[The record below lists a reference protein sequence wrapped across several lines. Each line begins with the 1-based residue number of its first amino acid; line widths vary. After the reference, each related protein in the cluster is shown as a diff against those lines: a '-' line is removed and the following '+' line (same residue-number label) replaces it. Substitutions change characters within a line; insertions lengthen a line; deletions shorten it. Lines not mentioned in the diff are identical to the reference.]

1 MVRRVCGSACRM
13 SGTFGSMKEA
23 LAKIV
28 GDDNVRPG
36 DDSFYTAD
44 ETIFAADGL
53 ADLVVLPGSAE
64 EVAEVVAWC
73 YSNEVPITPRG
84 GGSGWAG
91 GAVPLGSG
99 VVLGLE
105 RLTSVRSFE
114 PLQWRIEVE
123 AGVTTATVHRLAL
136 ENGLYFPPDP
146 GAPEQSLIGGN
157 VATNAGGPHCFKY
170 GVTGAWV
177 TGVEAVIAPGELI
190 RVGGSARKDVAGYDL
205 AALLTGSEGTLG
217 IITSVSLRLI
227 PTPGQ
232 SLPLA
237 ALYPSAVSGCEAIAR
252 VMAAGPVAAA
262 IEYLDAATLAIA
274 GGGFPGGIP
283 AGSGFLLIVDCD
295 SGEAD
300 RDALR
305 QAMAQ
310 EALDE
315 PLAFDDPQV
324 LWRWREGLGTL
335 VSSHLGSK
343 ISDDIAVPI
352 DRLAEAIEGTI
363 EIGDRHGIAACS
375 FGHAGD
381 GNLHSTFIF
390 DPSDELAVRRA
401 KAAGDDLLAMAIELG
416 GTISGEHGIGLA
428 KNGWL
433 NRQWNEPAVRA
444 HDAIK
449 QALDPKNL
457 MNPGK
462 KLP

>member
-1 MVRRVCGSACRM
+1 MQQ
-13 SGTFGSMKEA
+13 A
-23 LAKIV
+23 LSKIV
-28 GDDNVRPG
+28 GEANVLAG
-36 DDSFYTAD
+36 DDSVYTAD
-44 ETIFAADGL
+44 ETIFAADGR
-53 ADLVVLPGSAE
+53 ADLVVLPSSAK
-64 EVAEVVAWC
+64 EVTEVVAWC
-73 YSNEVPITPRG
+73 YSHDVPITPRG

-99 VVLGLE
+99 IVLGLE
-105 RLTSVRSFE
+105 RLSAVRSFE

-190 RVGGSARKDVAGYDL
+190 RVGGAARKDVAGYDL

-217 IITSVSLRLI
+217 VITSVSLRLI
-227 PTPGQ
+227 PTPEP

-237 ALYPSAVSGCEAIAR
+237 AFYPSVASGCEAIER

-262 IEYLDAATLAIA
+262 IEYLDRATLEIT
-274 GGGFPGGIP
+274 GGGFPGELP
-283 AGSGFLLIVDCD
+283 AGAEFLLIVDCD
-295 SGEAD
+295 SGQAD
-300 RDALR
+300 RDELLRAL
-305 QAMAQ
+305 A
-310 EALDE
+310 EGALCA
-315 PLAFDDPQV
+315 PLAPDDPRA
-324 LWRWREGLGTL
+324 LWRWREALGTS
-335 VSSHLGSK
+335 VSSEHGSK
-343 ISDDIAVPI
+343 ISDDIAVPL
-352 DRLAEAIEGTI
+352 DRLADAIEQTI
-363 EIGDRHGIAACS
+363 EIGERHGVAACS

-381 GNLHSTFIF
+381 GNLHSTFML
-390 DPSDELAVRRA
+390 DPDDELAVRRA
-401 KAAGDDLLAMAIELG
+401 MAAGDDLLAMAIELG

-433 NRQWNEPAVRA
+433 HKQWGGPASRA
-444 HDAIK
+444 HEAIK

-462 KLP
+462 KLT

>member
-28 GDDNVRPG
+28 GEDNVRPG

-53 ADLVVLPGSAE
+53 ADLVVLPGSAD

-190 RVGGSARKDVAGYDL
+190 RVGGSVRKDVAGYDL

-217 IITSVSLRLI
+217 IITSVSFRLI
-227 PTPGQ
+227 PFPGP
-232 SLPLA
+232 SLPIA
-237 ALYPSAVSGCEAIAR
+237 AFYADAARGCEAIER

-352 DRLAEAIEGTI
+352 DRLAAAIEGTI

-401 KAAGDDLLAMAIELG
+401 GAAGDDLLAMAIELG

-433 NRQWNEPAVRA
+433 NRQWSQPAVRVR
-444 HDAIK
+444 DAIK

>member
-1 MVRRVCGSACRM
+1 MQ
-13 SGTFGSMKEA
+13 EA
-23 LAKIV
+23 LSKIV
-28 GDDNVRPG
+28 GEANVLAG
-36 DDSFYTAD
+36 DDSVYTAD
-44 ETIFAADGL
+44 ETIFAADGR
-53 ADLVVLPGSAE
+53 ADLVVLPSSAK
-64 EVAEVVAWC
+64 EVTEVVAWC
-73 YSNEVPITPRG
+73 YSHDVPITPRG

-99 VVLGLE
+99 IVLGLE
-105 RLTSVRSFE
+105 RLSAVRSFE

-190 RVGGSARKDVAGYDL
+190 RVGGAARKDVAGYDL

-217 IITSVSLRLI
+217 VITSVSLRLI
-227 PTPGQ
+227 PTPEP

-237 ALYPSAVSGCEAIAR
+237 AFYPSVASGCEAIER
-252 VMAAGPVAAA
+252 VMAAGPIAAA
-262 IEYLDAATLAIA
+262 IEYLDRATLEIT
-274 GGGFPGGIP
+274 GGGFPGELP
-283 AGSGFLLIVDCD
+283 AGAEFLLIVDCD
-295 SGEAD
+295 SGQAD
-300 RDALR
+300 RDELLRAL
-305 QAMAQ
+305 A
-310 EALDE
+310 EGALCA
-315 PLAFDDPQV
+315 PLAPDDPRA
-324 LWRWREGLGTL
+324 LWRWREALGTS
-335 VSSHLGSK
+335 VSSEHGSK
-343 ISDDIAVPI
+343 ISDDIAVPL
-352 DRLAEAIEGTI
+352 DRLADAIEQTI
-363 EIGDRHGIAACS
+363 EIGERHGVAACS

-381 GNLHSTFIF
+381 GNLHSTFML
-390 DPSDELAVRRA
+390 DPDDELAVRRA
-401 KAAGDDLLAMAIELG
+401 MAAGDDLLAMAIELG

-433 NRQWNEPAVRA
+433 HKQWGGPASRA
-444 HDAIK
+444 HEAIK

-462 KLP
+462 KLT

>member
-1 MVRRVCGSACRM
+1 MQ
-13 SGTFGSMKEA
+13 EA
-23 LAKIV
+23 LSKIV
-28 GDDNVRPG
+28 GESNVRPG
-36 DDSFYTAD
+36 DDSVYTAD

-53 ADLVVLPGSAE
+53 ADLVVLPSTAE
-64 EVAEVVAWC
+64 EVTEVVAWC
-73 YSNEVPITPRG
+73 YSHDVPITPRG

-99 VVLGLE
+99 IVLGLE
-105 RLTSVRSFE
+105 RLSAVRSFE

-177 TGVEAVIAPGELI
+177 TGLEAVIAPGELI
-190 RVGGSARKDVAGYDL
+190 RVGGAARKDVAGYDL

-217 IITSVSLRLI
+217 VITSVSLRLI
-227 PTPGQ
+227 PTPEP

-237 ALYPSAVSGCEAIAR
+237 AFYPSVASGCAAIER

-262 IEYLDAATLAIA
+262 IEYLDRATLEIT
-274 GGGFPGGIP
+274 GGGFPGELP
-283 AGSGFLLIVDCD
+283 AGAEFLLIVDCD
-295 SGEAD
+295 SGQTD
-300 RDALR
+300 RDELLRAL
-305 QAMAQ
+305 A
-310 EALDE
+310 EDALCA
-315 PLAFDDPQV
+315 PLAPDDPTM
-324 LWRWREGLGTL
+324 LWRWREGLGTS
-335 VSSHLGSK
+335 VSNEHGSK
-343 ISDDIAVPI
+343 ISDDIAVPL
-352 DRLAEAIEGTI
+352 DRLADAIEQTI
-363 EIGDRHGIAACS
+363 EIGERHGVAACS

-381 GNLHSTFIF
+381 GNLHSTFML
-390 DPSDELAVRRA
+390 DPNDELAVRRA
-401 KAAGDDLLAMAIELG
+401 MAAGDDLMEMAIELG
-416 GTISGEHGIGLA
+416 GTISGEHGVGLA

-433 NRQWNEPAVRA
+433 HKQWGTPASRA
-444 HDAIK
+444 HEAIK

-462 KLP
+462 KLT

>member
-1 MVRRVCGSACRM
+1 
-13 SGTFGSMKEA
+13 
-23 LAKIV
+23 
-28 GDDNVRPG
+28 
-36 DDSFYTAD
+36 
-44 ETIFAADGL
+44 
-53 ADLVVLPGSAE
+53 
-64 EVAEVVAWC
+64 
-73 YSNEVPITPRG
+73 
-84 GGSGWAG
+84 
-91 GAVPLGSG
+91 
-99 VVLGLE
+99 
-105 RLTSVRSFE
+105 
-114 PLQWRIEVE
+114 
-123 AGVTTATVHRLAL
+123 
-136 ENGLYFPPDP
+136 
-146 GAPEQSLIGGN
+146 
-157 VATNAGGPHCFKY
+157 
-170 GVTGAWV
+170 
-177 TGVEAVIAPGELI
+177 
-190 RVGGSARKDVAGYDL
+190 
-205 AALLTGSEGTLG
+205 
-217 IITSVSLRLI
+217 
-227 PTPGQ
+227 
-232 SLPLA
+232 
-237 ALYPSAVSGCEAIAR
+237 
-252 VMAAGPVAAA
+252 MAAGPVAAA

-283 AGSGFLLIVDCD
+283 ADSGFLLIVDCD

-305 QAMAQ
+305 EAMAQ

>member
-1 MVRRVCGSACRM
+1 
-13 SGTFGSMKEA
+13 MKEA

-28 GDDNVRPG
+28 GEDNVRPG

-53 ADLVVLPGSAE
+53 ADLVALPGSAE

-190 RVGGSARKDVAGYDL
+190 RVGGSVRKDVAGYDL

-217 IITSVSLRLI
+217 IITSVSFRLI
-227 PTPGQ
+227 PFPGP
-232 SLPLA
+232 SLPIA
-237 ALYPSAVSGCEAIAR
+237 AFYADAARGCEAIER

-305 QAMAQ
+305 ESMAQ

-352 DRLAEAIEGTI
+352 DQLAAAIEGTI

-381 GNLHSTFIF
+381 GNLHSTFMF

-433 NRQWNEPAVRA
+433 NRQWSEPAVRA

>member
-1 MVRRVCGSACRM
+1 M

-28 GDDNVRPG
+28 GEDNVRPG

-44 ETIFAADGL
+44 ETIFAANGL

-99 VVLGLE
+99 IVLGLE

-170 GVTGAWV
+170 GVTSAWV

-190 RVGGSARKDVAGYDL
+190 RVGGSVRKDVAGYDL

-237 ALYPSAVSGCEAIAR
+237 ALYPSAVSGCEAIER

-305 QAMAQ
+305 EAMAQ

-324 LWRWREGLGTL
+324 LWRWREALGTL

-381 GNLHSTFIF
+381 GNLHSTFMF

-401 KAAGDDLLAMAIELG
+401 KAAGDDLLAMAIDLG

-433 NRQWNEPAVRA
+433 NRQWSEPAVRV
-444 HDAIK
+444 HEAIK

>member
-1 MVRRVCGSACRM
+1 
-13 SGTFGSMKEA
+13 MKEA

-28 GDDNVRPG
+28 GEDNVRPG

-53 ADLVVLPGSAE
+53 ADLVVLPGSAD

-190 RVGGSARKDVAGYDL
+190 RVVGSVRKDVAGYDL

-237 ALYPSAVSGCEAIAR
+237 ALYPSAVSGCEAIER

-352 DRLAEAIEGTI
+352 DRLAAAIEGTI

-381 GNLHSTFIF
+381 GNLHSTFMF

-433 NRQWNEPAVRA
+433 NRQWSEPAVRV
-444 HDAIK
+444 HEAIK

>member
-1 MVRRVCGSACRM
+1 VQR
-13 SGTFGSMKEA
+13 A
-23 LAKIV
+23 LSKIV
-28 GDDNVRPG
+28 GEANIRPG
-36 DDSFYTAD
+36 GDPAYTAD
-44 ETIFAADGL
+44 ETIFAAEGL
-53 ADLVVLPGSAE
+53 ADLVVLPGSSK
-64 EVAEVVAWC
+64 EVVETVAWC
-73 YSNEVPITPRG
+73 YSHDVPITPRG

-99 VVLGLE
+99 IVLGLE
-105 RLTSVRSFE
+105 RMTSVRSFE

-123 AGVTTATVHRLAL
+123 AGVTTATVQRLAR

-146 GAPEQSLIGGN
+146 GAPEESLIGGN

-190 RVGGSARKDVAGYDL
+190 RVGGAARKDVAGYDL

-217 IITSVSLRLI
+217 VITSVSLRLI
-227 PTPGQ
+227 PAPGP

-237 ALYPSAVSGCEAIAR
+237 AFYASAASGCEAIER

-262 IEYLDAATLAIA
+262 IEYLDRATLEIT
-274 GGGFPGGIP
+274 GGGFPGELPGG
-283 AGSGFLLIVDCD
+283 AEFLLIIDCD
-295 SGEAD
+295 SGQVD
-300 RDALR
+300 RDQLR
-305 QAMAQ
+305 
-310 EALDE
+310 EALAEDALAA
-315 PLAFDDPQV
+315 PLAPDDPRA
-324 LWRWREGLGTL
+324 LWRWREGLGTA
-335 VSSHLGSK
+335 VSNELGSK
-343 ISDDIAVPI
+343 ISDDIAVPL

-363 EIGDRHGIAACS
+363 EIGDLHRIAACS

-381 GNLHSTFIF
+381 GNLHSTFMF
-390 DPSDELAVRRA
+390 DPDDELAVRRA
-401 KAAGDDLLAMAIELG
+401 MAAGDDLMAMAIELG

-433 NRQWNEPAVRA
+433 HKQWGGPASRA
-444 HDAIK
+444 HEAVK

-462 KLP
+462 KLT

>member
-1 MVRRVCGSACRM
+1 MQQ
-13 SGTFGSMKEA
+13 A
-23 LAKIV
+23 LSKIV
-28 GDDNVRPG
+28 GEANVLAG
-36 DDSFYTAD
+36 DDSVYTAD
-44 ETIFAADGL
+44 ETIFAADGR
-53 ADLVVLPGSAE
+53 ADLVVLPSSAK
-64 EVAEVVAWC
+64 EVTEVVAWC
-73 YSNEVPITPRG
+73 YSHDVPITPRG

-99 VVLGLE
+99 IVLGLE
-105 RLTSVRSFE
+105 RLSAVRSFE

-190 RVGGSARKDVAGYDL
+190 RVGGAARKDVAGYDL

-217 IITSVSLRLI
+217 VITSVSLRLI
-227 PTPGQ
+227 PTPEP

-237 ALYPSAVSGCEAIAR
+237 AFYPSVASGCEAIER

-262 IEYLDAATLAIA
+262 IEYLDRATLAIT
-274 GGGFPGGIP
+274 GGGFPGELP
-283 AGSGFLLIVDCD
+283 AGAEFLLIVDCD
-295 SGEAD
+295 SGQAD
-300 RDALR
+300 RDELLRAL
-305 QAMAQ
+305 A
-310 EALDE
+310 EGALCA
-315 PLAFDDPQV
+315 PLAPDDPRA
-324 LWRWREGLGTL
+324 LWRWREALGTS
-335 VSSHLGSK
+335 VSSEHGSK
-343 ISDDIAVPI
+343 ISDDIAVPL
-352 DRLAEAIEGTI
+352 DRLADAIEQTI
-363 EIGDRHGIAACS
+363 EIGERHGVAACS

-381 GNLHSTFIF
+381 GNLHSTFML
-390 DPSDELAVRRA
+390 DPDDELAVRRA
-401 KAAGDDLLAMAIELG
+401 MAAGDDLLAMAIELG

-433 NRQWNEPAVRA
+433 HKQWGGPASRA
-444 HDAIK
+444 HEAIK

-462 KLP
+462 KLT

>member
-1 MVRRVCGSACRM
+1 
-13 SGTFGSMKEA
+13 MKQA

-28 GDDNVRPG
+28 GEDNIRPG
-36 DDSFYTAD
+36 NDSVYTAD
-44 ETIFAADGL
+44 ETIFAADGS

-64 EVAEVVAWC
+64 QVAEVVAWC
-73 YSNEVPITPRG
+73 YSNDVPITPRG

-91 GAVPLGSG
+91 GAVPLGAG
-99 VVLGLE
+99 IVLGLE
-105 RLTSVRSFE
+105 RLNSVRSFE

-170 GVTGAWV
+170 GVTGDWV

-190 RVGGSARKDVAGYDL
+190 RVGGAVRKDVAGYDL

-217 IITSVSLRLI
+217 VITSVSLRLI
-227 PTPGQ
+227 PTPGR
-232 SLPLA
+232 SRPLA
-237 ALYPSAVSGCEAIAR
+237 ALYASAATGCEAIER

-262 IEYLDAATLAIA
+262 IEYLDRATLEIT
-274 GGGFPGGIP
+274 GGGFPGEIP
-283 AGSGFLLIVDCD
+283 ARTGFVLIVDCD

-300 RDALR
+300 RDALC
-305 QAMAQ
+305 
-310 EALDE
+310 EALRE
-315 PLAFDDPQV
+315 GALAAPLAPDDSAE
-324 LWRWREGLGTL
+324 LWRWREGLGTS
-335 VSSHLGSK
+335 VSNHLGSK
-343 ISDDIAVPI
+343 ISDDIAVPL
-352 DRLAEAIEGTI
+352 DRLADAIEGTV
-363 EIGDRHGIAACS
+363 EIGERHGVAACS

-381 GNLHSTFIF
+381 GNLHSTFMF
-390 DPSDELAVRRA
+390 DPNDELAVRRA

-416 GTISGEHGIGLA
+416 GTISGEHGVGLA

-433 NRQWNEPAVRA
+433 NRQWGEPAVRA
-444 HDAIK
+444 QEAIK